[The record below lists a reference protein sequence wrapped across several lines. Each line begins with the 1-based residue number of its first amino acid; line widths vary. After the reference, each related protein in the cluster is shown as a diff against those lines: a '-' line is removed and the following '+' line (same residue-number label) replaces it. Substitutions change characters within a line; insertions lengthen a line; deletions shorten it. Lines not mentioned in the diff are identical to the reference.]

1 MTHTAR
7 TKIAAAVVVLFL
19 AALSAAG
26 LLSHTVAPGTGVT
39 GQAASAVHVT
49 PAPAQTGLPTFEH
62 DSND

>member
-26 LLSHTVAPGTGVT
+26 LLSHTLAPGAGVT
-39 GQAASAVHVT
+39 GQAPSAVHAT
-49 PAPAQTGLPTFEH
+49 PAPAQTHPQSFQYE
-62 DSND
+62 SND

>member
-26 LLSHTVAPGTGVT
+26 LLSHAVTPGAGVSAPAQT
-39 GQAASAVHVT
+39 AAHAT

>member
-7 TKIAAAVVVLFL
+7 TKLAAAVVVLFL

-26 LLSHTVAPGTGVT
+26 LLSHGVT
-39 GQAASAVHVT
+39 PGAGVSAPAQTAVHAT
-49 PAPAQTGLPTFEH
+49 PAPAQTGLATFEH